1 MAIKML
7 NVEAAD
13 RAMATVNVGDNI
25 EYWLDGGI
33 VNSKVVDKTAFS
45 VTVQGATNR
54 LTIPLEYTQVYKQQ
68 PEVLNMAK
76 TPLPNGAPAGRGR
89 PRKSQAPAEVPS
101 SMAQQ
106 QGNTYLPP
114 GYTGPT
120 PSTFGGMPTLQ
131 AMPPVYPGLAADV
144 GAAESAM
151 ENKTVPGIVMLQPNA
166 QPKQVTIHEA
176 EGNEN
181 WARDSLEDAL
191 NELRDRTLIIID
203 RLESEQTEQVE
214 PSHPKSCWLC
224 IHVNQEQGKCD
235 KFDCVPP
242 MHVIAQAEKL
252 CPDFLDGSSEA
263 PF

>member
-1 MAIKML
+1 MVIKML
-7 NVEAAD
+7 NVEVAD

-25 EYWLDGGI
+25 DYWLDGGM
-33 VNSKVVDKTAFS
+33 VNNKVVDKTAFS

-54 LTIPLEYTQVYKQQ
+54 LTIPLEYTQIYKQQ

-76 TPLPNGAPAGRGR
+76 TPLPNGAPAKRGR
-89 PRKSQAPAEVPS
+89 PSRQSQAPAEVPS
-101 SMAQQ
+101 AAQQ
-106 QGNTYLPP
+106 PNTYLPP
-114 GYTGPT
+114 GYTG
-120 PSTFGGMPTLQ
+120 GMPTTLS
-131 AMPPVYPGLAADV
+131 MPPLQLGLAAAVEQAEASLADRQTH
-144 GAAESAM
+144 AA
-151 ENKTVPGIVMLQPNA
+151 IHDQPIP

-176 EGNEN
+176 EGNDN

-203 RLESEQTEQVE
+203 RLESEQTEKVE
-214 PSHPKSCWLC
+214 PSHLKSCWLC
-224 IHVNQEQGKCD
+224 IHVDQD
-235 KFDCVPP
+235 KGRCEKFNCVPP